1 MCPPGPHPLTSL
13 ALRQPFMVASNDP
26 SLADGEEVD
35 DLLNELIDSS
45 NDSTEVSDDSPDTSS
60 SGESNSLIP
69 AVGDEVMNEDI
80 DSFGILTLLRT
91 ILARNTMPHILLLAT
106 SAFFLNILANSSA
119 DGSAEFAAM
128 GFISL
133 AGSYAIVAL
142 LSKKESLQRMLHT
155 NPFSLTEGEEK
166 TFSNVMIHKTKQI
179 VKVWALPLVIT
190 GALLMPLMVI
200 FGEEGP
206 LGSVASHLPLA
217 LGSLFVAWSI
227 GQGVSFRASVA
238 TMIKEKVSEKSTEI
252 SPPHFW
258 PVAITMMV
266 ANIIVGVL
274 LIILFSAIQDKEL
287 ATSLDQASTSIGGHV
302 LFIVLILA
310 SQGGLLWWSK
320 EFVESAST
328 NKQSNSFSLRW
339 GIAVQAFATWHLM
352 SVYRQYMMASPSA
365 FTTIEEGFLM
375 IITVLLAIWG
385 MTTKGIAKENSIF
398 TKDNALFWGL
408 AFGFGY
414 AGSIVMV
421 ANVIGDVKGVL
432 IAGHLITWL
441 TLQLLHRAA
450 LKDFLITNGQIDKSR
465 NDKVE
470 PSDTSS
476 EDSGSEAVVAAG
488 KDTGDG
494 GDDASVGEN
503 IDIDG
508 DAIGD
513 DSNVDWSGEIPDP
526 IVADEDWGEEVQN
539 EIPPVNTDDED
550 SSDQDEINGSLD
562 DDLELLD

>member
-1 MCPPGPHPLTSL
+1 
-13 ALRQPFMVASNDP
+13 MVASNDP
-26 SLADGEEVD
+26 SLDGGEEAD
-35 DLLNELIDSS
+35 DLLSDLIDSS
-45 NDSTEVSDDSPDTSS
+45 DESTETTDGSTDSSS
-60 SGESNSLIP
+60 SGETNPLTP
-69 AVGDEVMNEDI
+69 AVGEKEFNEDI
-80 DSFGILTLLRT
+80 DSFGIFTLLRT

-133 AGSYAIVAL
+133 AGAYAIVAL
-142 LSKKESLQRMLHT
+142 LSKKESMQRMLHT
-155 NPFSLTEGEEK
+155 SPFSLTEGEEK
-166 TFSNVMIHKTKQI
+166 SFSNVMIHKTKQI

-190 GALLMPLMVI
+190 GALLMLLMVS
-200 FGEEGP
+200 FSDDSP
-206 LGSVASHLPLA
+206 LGSVRSYLPFG

-227 GQGVSFRASVA
+227 GQGVSFRASIA

-258 PVAITMMV
+258 PIAITMMV
-266 ANIIVGVL
+266 ANLIVGVL

-287 ATSLDQASTSIGGHV
+287 TTSLDQASTSIGGHV

-320 EFVESAST
+320 AFVESAST

-352 SVYRQYMMASPSA
+352 SVYRQYMMASPST
-365 FTTIEEGFLM
+365 FTAIEEGLLM

-414 AGSIVMV
+414 AGSIAMV
-421 ANVIGDVKGVL
+421 ANVLGDVKGVL
-432 IAGHLITWL
+432 IAGHLITWM

-450 LKDFLITNGQIDKSR
+450 LKDFLISKGQIDKAG
-465 NDKVE
+465 NDKTE
-470 PSDTSS
+470 PSDTPS
-476 EDSGSEAVVAAG
+476 ENSGSEAIAAAG
-488 KDTGDG
+488 KEAGDG
-494 GDDASVGEN
+494 EEDEAPVGEN
-503 IDIDG
+503 IDLDG

-526 IVADEDWGEEVQN
+526 IVADEDWGGDEQN
-539 EIPPVNTDDED
+539 ENPPVNTDEED
-550 SSDQDEINGSLD
+550 SSDQDESNGSFD